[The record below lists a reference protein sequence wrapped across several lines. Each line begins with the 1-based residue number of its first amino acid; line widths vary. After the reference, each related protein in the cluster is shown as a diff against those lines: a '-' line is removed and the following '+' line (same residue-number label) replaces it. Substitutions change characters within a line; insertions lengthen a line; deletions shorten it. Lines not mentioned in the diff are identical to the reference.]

1 AFRALSELFPED
13 ENTVFRP
20 LMERLGYEANDL
32 STERTTPSGVGNLAC
47 AAVLSYRHDDGSN
60 QLGNLTPGGV
70 AYADYTNYQAVN
82 SPSKV
87 PLDTNA
93 ILDLNHW
100 QPLQYVD
107 VSGASVTQQFVRP
120 H

>member
-1 AFRALSELFPED
+1 MKNAVDLRLAFA
-13 ENTVFRP
+13 
-20 LMERLGYEANDL
+20 
-32 STERTTPSGVGNLAC
+32 AC
-47 AAVLSYRHDDGSN
+47 FAILVPAVAGAAVLSYRHDDGSN

-107 VSGASVTQQFVRP
+107 ASGASVTQQFVGP
-120 H
+120 HWYKVTPF